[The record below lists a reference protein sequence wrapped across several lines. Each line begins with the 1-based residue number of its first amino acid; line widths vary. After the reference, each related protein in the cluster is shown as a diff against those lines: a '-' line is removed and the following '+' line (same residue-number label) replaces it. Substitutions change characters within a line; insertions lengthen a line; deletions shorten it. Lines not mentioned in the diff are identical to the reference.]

1 MLQTSN
7 LTGTEPI
14 SINKA
19 LTEENGWKY
28 FLLSLGAYFGM
39 CTEFIHTYGWEPLV
53 FGSSV
58 TDNSAEWQ
66 HILYLFIVSLTWG
79 TIAYLLIRTAK
90 NKLGFDVFIKG
101 EKMKLWGIFFAILLI
116 VLSGGSKWLAMGGF
130 KPVLEFQHHGAL
142 PFTFQYI
149 YYIFE
154 TLMFLLI
161 IVFGQKAFELW
172 TNKRKVPW
180 GGIICGLTF
189 GVTHIISRGQFDLA
203 LGIYSTIIGFLFGVA
218 YLLANRDFRKS
229 YIILFLMFV
238 L

>member
-1 MLQTSN
+1 MLQKSN
-7 LTGTEPI
+7 LDGVDTF

-19 LTEENGWKY
+19 LTKEKGWKY
-28 FLLSLGAYFGM
+28 FLLSLGAFLGM
-39 CTEFIHTYGWEPLV
+39 CTEFIYQYGMEPLV
-53 FGSSV
+53 FGGSTSY
-58 TDNSAEWQ
+58 DSAAWQ
-66 HILYLFIVSLTWG
+66 QILCWVIICLTWG

-101 EKMKLWGIFFAILLI
+101 EKMKLWAILVALLLI
-116 VLSGGSKWLAMGGF
+116 VLSGGTKWLASGVF
-130 KPVLEFQHHGAL
+130 KPVSEFQDHGAL
-142 PFTFQYI
+142 IFTFQYI

-172 TNKRKVPW
+172 TNKRRVPW

-189 GVTHIISRGQFDLA
+189 GAIHIISSGQFNLV
-203 LGIYSTIIGFLFGVA
+203 LGIYATVLGILFGVA